1 VALRQFGGTAGAHQ
15 RQKAYCFATPP
26 NLKRCS
32 NLPIQHLSS
41 ILCYFADPMK
51 GIIFNLLEEVVIRDH
66 GADTWDELLSATCLD
81 GAYTSLGS
89 YPDEHIP

>member
-1 VALRQFGGTAGAHQ
+1 
-15 RQKAYCFATPP
+15 
-26 NLKRCS
+26 
-32 NLPIQHLSS
+32 
-41 ILCYFADPMK
+41 MK

-89 YPDEHIP
+89 YPDEHSPGTASFTQRCERSIQGPTSPPSSFKMHRTAPS